1 MRGDMHRQCAST
13 TWLCLGIAI
22 LAVLGHI
29 CAFSFHAHAS
39 ELHVHLSDVSVP
51 VPPAHG
57 HEGAGGP
64 DADDSYHGASCDA
77 VRPASSSVL
86 PILQTTARIH
96 FESSTPAFHIAPY
109 VRLGIVS
116 STPPLF
122 LLHASLLI

>member
-1 MRGDMHRQCAST
+1 MHRQNASM
-13 TWLCLGIAI
+13 TWACLGIAI

-64 DADDSYHGASCDA
+64 DVDHSFHGASCDA
-77 VRPASSSVL
+77 VRPASSSAL
-86 PILQTTARIH
+86 PILQTIARMH
-96 FESSTPAFHIAPY
+96 LESSAPVFHGAPDI
-109 VRLGIVS
+109 RLIVVS

>member
-1 MRGDMHRQCAST
+1 MHRQNASM
-13 TWLCLGIAI
+13 TWLCLGIAT

-64 DADDSYHGASCDA
+64 DADHSFHGASCDA
-77 VRPASSSVL
+77 VRPASTSALPVL
-86 PILQTTARIH
+86 PTAAVVPPGT
-96 FESSTPAFHIAPY
+96 SAPVFHSAPDI
-109 VRLGIVS
+109 RLVVVS

>member
-1 MRGDMHRQCAST
+1 MHRQNASM
-13 TWLCLGIAI
+13 TWLCLGIAT

-51 VPPAHG
+51 APPAHG
-57 HEGAGGP
+57 HGGAGEP
-64 DADDSYHGASCDA
+64 DADHSFHGASCDA
-77 VRPASSSVL
+77 VRPASSSAL
-86 PILQTTARIH
+86 PILQTIARMH
-96 FESSTPAFHIAPY
+96 LESSAPVFHGAPDI
-109 VRLGIVS
+109 RLIVVS